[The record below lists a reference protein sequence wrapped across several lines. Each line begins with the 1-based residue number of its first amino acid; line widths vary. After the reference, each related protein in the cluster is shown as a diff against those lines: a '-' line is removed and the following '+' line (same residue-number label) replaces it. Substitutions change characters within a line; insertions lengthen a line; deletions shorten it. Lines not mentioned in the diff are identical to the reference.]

1 MHRYLTRRLVLVVP
15 TLIGVSMVVF
25 ALVRLL
31 PGDAVTMLMQEYAY
45 AKDADEMR
53 HKLGLDQS
61 LAAQYVDWVGGVLHG
76 DLGTSLRSKN
86 NVADELAKR
95 MPVTAELG

>member
-45 AKDADEMR
+45 AKDADEMS

-61 LAAQYVDWVGGVLHG
+61 LAAQYVD
-76 DLGTSLRSKN
+76 
-86 NVADELAKR
+86 
-95 MPVTAELG
+95 